1 MEKYEAGETVEAMIT
16 GENRGGLVA
25 NVMGINGFIPAS
37 QIATYFVKNF
47 KQYIG
52 QTLECKFLSVDE
64 RKRRVVLSARAVLE
78 EQLDSVWD
86 KIVVGETIKG
96 KVVRMTDFGAF
107 VDLGGVD
114 GLIHVSDISWQRIE
128 KPSDI
133 LEIGQEVEPIVLKA
147 NRERNR
153 ISLGLKQLM
162 PKPFEVFKEKNK
174 PGDVVK
180 GTVVNLL
187 DFGAFVRLDEGVEGL
202 IHVSQIAHHHVEKP
216 SDEFNIGQE
225 LEVKILEIDEERQR
239 IALSTRALEEPPV
252 AEKQEGTEE
261 AEGEAAPRHIDTS
274 KFERHE
280 QPKAKQQQSAREE
293 TQTATIGQIVAAT
306 VVEQGETAETVG
318 NAAEET
324 TAVESEIANVETEVA
339 STIENATDTT
349 AATEESAATNYG
361 TAENADDIAEENQ
374 TKNIEEQTT
383 VNATANSA
391 ENHIDVENNVSRQ
404 PAQKT
409 KQRQRRND
417 KRKNNV
423 KTTEEPQPTV
433 ESALADSGIQLGVG
447 EIREIAQIVNK
458 YKATITVN
466 NHINKLLKDSTK
478 AGEVLK
484 IVKPFMKKQ
493 AK

>member
-1 MEKYEAGETVEAMIT
+1 MAIYLVDYENTHYL
-16 GENRGGLVA
+16 GGIS
-25 NVMGINGFIPAS
+25 G
-37 QIATYFVKNF
+37 
-47 KQYIG
+47 
-52 QTLECKFLSVDE
+52 
-64 RKRRVVLSARAVLE
+64 LSAN
-78 EQLDSVWD
+78 D
-86 KIVVGETIKG
+86 
-96 KVVRMTDFGAF
+96 
-107 VDLGGVD
+107 
-114 GLIHVSDISWQRIE
+114 
-128 KPSDI
+128 
-133 LEIGQEVEPIVLKA
+133 
-147 NRERNR
+147 
-153 ISLGLKQLM
+153 
-162 PKPFEVFKEKNK
+162 
-174 PGDVVK
+174 
-180 GTVVNLL
+180 TVVVFYTQNSSSLSFDAHKEILQAQAKILYKYVDNGGKNAL
-187 DFGAFVRLDEGVEGL
+187 DF
-202 IHVSQIAHHHVEKP
+202 Q
-216 SDEFNIGQE
+216 
-225 LEVKILEIDEERQR
+225 
-239 IALSTRALEEPPV
+239 LSTYLGCLIG
-252 AEKQEGTEE
+252 EKQADEQQLYIVSKDKGFYYV
-261 AEGEAAPRHIDTS
+261 S
-274 KFERHE
+274 KFWEREKGIRVTVVPSLTE

-339 STIENATDTT
+339 TTIENATVST
-349 AATEESAATNYG
+349 AATEESAATNDG
-361 TAENADDIAEENQ
+361 TAENADDIAEENTT
-374 TKNIEEQTT
+374 TKNIEVQTT

-423 KTTEEPQPTV
+423 KNTEEPQPTV

-466 NHINKLLKDSTK
+466 NHINKLLKDSAK

>member
-1 MEKYEAGETVEAMIT
+1 MSKTI
-16 GENRGGLVA
+16 
-25 NVMGINGFIPAS
+25 
-37 QIATYFVKNF
+37 
-47 KQYIG
+47 
-52 QTLECKFLSVDE
+52 
-64 RKRRVVLSARAVLE
+64 VLA
-78 EQLDSVWD
+78 
-86 KIVVGETIKG
+86 
-96 KVVRMTDFGAF
+96 
-107 VDLGGVD
+107 
-114 GLIHVSDISWQRIE
+114 E
-128 KPSDI
+128 KPSVARELAAVLGCRVRGDGC
-133 LEIGQEVEPIVLKA
+133 LIGEKQADEQQLYIVSKDKGFYYVSKFWE
-147 NRERNR
+147 RE
-153 ISLGLKQLM
+153 
-162 PKPFEVFKEKNK
+162 
-174 PGDVVK
+174 K
-180 GTVVNLL
+180 GIRVTVV
-187 DFGAFVRLDEGVEGL
+187 
-202 IHVSQIAHHHVEKP
+202 P
-216 SDEFNIGQE
+216 S
-225 LEVKILEIDEERQR
+225 L
-239 IALSTRALEEPPV
+239 T
-252 AEKQEGTEE
+252 
-261 AEGEAAPRHIDTS
+261 
-274 KFERHE
+274 E

-318 NAAEET
+318 TAAEEP

-339 STIENATDTT
+339 STIENATDST
-349 AATEESAATNYG
+349 AATEESAATNDG

-374 TKNIEEQTT
+374 TKNIEAQTT

-391 ENHIDVENNVSRQ
+391 ENHIDVENNFSRQ

-466 NHINKLLKDSTK
+466 NHINKLLKDSAK

>member
-1 MEKYEAGETVEAMIT
+1 MAIYLVDYENTH
-16 GENRGGLVA
+16 
-25 NVMGINGFIPAS
+25 
-37 QIATYFVKNF
+37 Y
-47 KQYIG
+47 
-52 QTLECKFLSVDE
+52 
-64 RKRRVVLSARAVLE
+64 
-78 EQLDSVWD
+78 
-86 KIVVGETIKG
+86 
-96 KVVRMTDFGAF
+96 
-107 VDLGGVD
+107 LGGIS
-114 GLIHVSDISWQRIE
+114 GLSEND
-128 KPSDI
+128 
-133 LEIGQEVEPIVLKA
+133 
-147 NRERNR
+147 
-153 ISLGLKQLM
+153 
-162 PKPFEVFKEKNK
+162 
-174 PGDVVK
+174 
-180 GTVVNLL
+180 TVVVFYTQNSSSLSFDAHKEILQAQAKILYKYVDNGGKNAL
-187 DFGAFVRLDEGVEGL
+187 DF
-202 IHVSQIAHHHVEKP
+202 Q
-216 SDEFNIGQE
+216 
-225 LEVKILEIDEERQR
+225 
-239 IALSTRALEEPPV
+239 LSTYLGCLIG
-252 AEKQEGTEE
+252 EKQADEQQLYIVSKDKGFYYV
-261 AEGEAAPRHIDTS
+261 S
-274 KFERHE
+274 KFWEREKGIRVTVVPSLTE

-324 TAVESEIANVETEVA
+324 TAVESEIANFETEVVA
-339 STIENATDTT
+339 STIENATDSP
-349 AATEESAATNYG
+349 AATEESAATNDG
-361 TAENADDIAEENQ
+361 TAENADDIAEEN
-374 TKNIEEQTT
+374 TTTKKNIEAQTT

-423 KTTEEPQPTV
+423 KATEEPQPTV

-466 NHINKLLKDSTK
+466 NHINKLLKDSAK

>member
-1 MEKYEAGETVEAMIT
+1 MAIYLVDYENTHYL
-16 GENRGGLVA
+16 GGIS
-25 NVMGINGFIPAS
+25 G
-37 QIATYFVKNF
+37 
-47 KQYIG
+47 
-52 QTLECKFLSVDE
+52 
-64 RKRRVVLSARAVLE
+64 LSANDTVVVFYTQNSSSLSFDAHKEILQAQAKILYKYVDNGGKNALDF
-78 EQLDSVWD
+78 QLS
-86 KIVVGETIKG
+86 T
-96 KVVRMTDFGAF
+96 
-107 VDLGGVD
+107 
-114 GLIHVSDISWQRIE
+114 
-128 KPSDI
+128 
-133 LEIGQEVEPIVLKA
+133 
-147 NRERNR
+147 
-153 ISLGLKQLM
+153 SLGCLIGEKQADEQQLYIVS
-162 PKPFEVFKEKNK
+162 KDKGFYYVSKFWEREK
-174 PGDVVK
+174 GIRV
-180 GTVVNLL
+180 TVV
-187 DFGAFVRLDEGVEGL
+187 
-202 IHVSQIAHHHVEKP
+202 P
-216 SDEFNIGQE
+216 S
-225 LEVKILEIDEERQR
+225 L
-239 IALSTRALEEPPV
+239 T
-252 AEKQEGTEE
+252 
-261 AEGEAAPRHIDTS
+261 
-274 KFERHE
+274 E

-293 TQTATIGQIVAAT
+293 AQTATIGQIVAAT
-306 VVEQGETAETVG
+306 VVEQGETAVTVE

-339 STIENATDTT
+339 TTIGNATDST
-349 AATEESAATNYG
+349 AATEESAATNDG

-374 TKNIEEQTT
+374 TKNIEAQTT

-466 NHINKLLKDSTK
+466 NHINKLLKDSAK